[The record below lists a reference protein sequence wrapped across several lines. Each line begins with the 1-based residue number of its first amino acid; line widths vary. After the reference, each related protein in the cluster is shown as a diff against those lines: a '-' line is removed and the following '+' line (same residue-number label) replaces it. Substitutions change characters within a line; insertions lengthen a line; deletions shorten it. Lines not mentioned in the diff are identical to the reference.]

1 MMKHSSED
9 AIYKKQGATF
19 RVASVR
25 KMAVE
30 RVYVHCMS
38 DSVFIIYR

>member
-1 MMKHSSED
+1 MMKHRSED
-9 AIYKKQGATF
+9 AIKKQGATF
-19 RVASVR
+19 RVGFSEEDAG
-25 KMAVE
+25 E